1 MHFSNDHA
9 YVYAKVVVPVLIL
22 AVWLIVVCS
31 NALVAYNTKEHWIL
45 SRNILLCTFAVL
57 VFVVVCF
64 FIPIPNHLFVRRQKI
79 EDRLTLFAQ
88 GANSNIYEEN
98 GRLWKA
104 MQTLPNYHS
113 NSKIEIKCC
122 NRKKDRTC
130 TVPLIIFRKLH
141 VSMMMISWQRI
152 RMLQEKGD
160 DIIRFFPYIYYI
172 DTKRGVMQI
181 EKIGAKIEKLELYR
195 TQINELDGHLTR
207 LGLVLE
213 DVDADNVMVDS
224 RGQLKVVDFDYVLT
238 GQESKWM
245 RSLGRILGTV
255 QNAKSVLGANK
266 VMQPMYP
273 REASEGFPQ

>member
-1 MHFSNDHA
+1 MVKTEGHHCCTILSCTESIQNESAVKNVILLSKMQFSNDHA
-9 YVYAKVVVPVLIL
+9 YVYATIVVPVLIL

-45 SRNILLCTFAVL
+45 SRNIVLCTFAVL

-104 MQTLPNYHS
+104 MQTLPNFHS

-122 NRKKDRTC
+122 NRKKDKTC

-141 VSMMMISWQRI
+141 VLMMMISWQRI

-172 DTKRGVMQI
+172 DTKSSRVVIDSISDIFYVCLPCFHPSIVIQRLPQI
-181 EKIGAKIEKLELYR
+181 
-195 TQINELDGHLTR
+195 
-207 LGLVLE
+207 
-213 DVDADNVMVDS
+213 
-224 RGQLKVVDFDYVLT
+224 
-238 GQESKWM
+238 
-245 RSLGRILGTV
+245 
-255 QNAKSVLGANK
+255 
-266 VMQPMYP
+266 
-273 REASEGFPQ
+273 